1 MSADRGDRGAGVRLV
16 RRRVRAVAERWARD
30 LPPARR
36 LRFALAMRVLEGFAG
51 GRPLTILDA
60 GCGEGLMAAAVARR
74 HPDWRIVAADLDREG
89 LRRARA
95 LLQASGVRNVHLVQ
109 LDLTRPLGRACYD
122 AVLALECLVEIPDD
136 DAALRQMV
144 QVLRPGGLLL
154 SHVPEQYWR
163 PVLPGS
169 PGTWRHEVR
178 HGYLEP
184 EVKEKLEHAG
194 AEVTAVVRTTRGTV
208 AVAQEI
214 RDRCKG
220 HSLKVQATLY
230 PLMLGAVWLERVGAT
245 WGPARAMLVEARRR

>member
-1 MSADRGDRGAGVRLV
+1 M
-16 RRRVRAVAERWARD
+16 RAMAERWARD

-36 LRFALAMRVLEGFAG
+36 LRFALAIRALEGFAD

-60 GCGEGLMAAAVARR
+60 GCGEGLLAAAIARR
-74 HPDWRIVAADLDREG
+74 HPDWTIVAADLDREG
-89 LRRARA
+89 LLRAKA
-95 LLQASGVRNVHLVQ
+95 LLQAGGVSNVHLIQ
-109 LDLTRPLGRACYD
+109 LDLSRPLAPARYD

-136 DAALRQMV
+136 DAALGQMV

-154 SHVPEQYWR
+154 SHVPERHWA
-163 PVLPGS
+163 PVLRGS
-169 PGTWRHEVR
+169 SGTWRHEVR

-184 EVKEKLEHAG
+184 EVTEKMEHAG

-208 AVAQEI
+208 ALAQEV

-220 HSLKVQATLY
+220 RSLKVQAALY
-230 PLMLGAVWLERVGAT
+230 PLMVAAVRLERLGAT

>member
-1 MSADRGDRGAGVRLV
+1 MSADRGSWGVGVQLV
-16 RRRVRAVAERWARD
+16 RTRVRAVAERWARD

-36 LRFALAMRVLEGFAG
+36 LRFALAMRALEGFAG

-60 GCGEGLMAAAVARR
+60 GCGEGRMAAAVARR

-95 LLQASGVRNVHLVQ
+95 SLQASEIRNVHLVQ
-109 LDLTRPLGRACYD
+109 LDLTRPLARPCFD

-136 DAALRQMV
+136 DAALKQMV
-144 QVLRPGGLLL
+144 QALRPGGLLL
-154 SHVPEQYWR
+154 SHVPERDWR

-169 PGTWRHEVR
+169 PGIWRHEVR
-178 HGYLEP
+178 HGYSEP

-194 AEVTAVVRTTRGTV
+194 AAVTAVVRTTRGTV
-208 AVAQEI
+208 AAAQEI

-220 HSLKVQATLY
+220 RSLKLQAALY

>member
-1 MSADRGDRGAGVRLV
+1 MSADRGHRGVRRV
-16 RRRVRAVAERWARD
+16 RNRLRAVAERWARD

-36 LRFALAMRVLEGFAG
+36 LRFALAMAVLEGFAG
-51 GRPLTILDA
+51 RRPLTILDA

-74 HPDWRIVAADLDREG
+74 HADWRVVAADLDWEG
-89 LRRARA
+89 LRRAKA
-95 LLQASGVRNVHLVQ
+95 LVQASGVKNVHLVQ
-109 LDLTRPLGRACYD
+109 LDLTRPLARACFD

-136 DAALRQMV
+136 DVALGQMV
-144 QVLRPGGLLL
+144 QVLRPGGLLVG
-154 SHVPEQYWR
+154 HIPERYWR

-169 PGTWRHEVR
+169 AGTWRHEVR
-178 HGYLEP
+178 HGYLES
-184 EVKEKLEHAG
+184 EVKDKLEHAG

-220 HSLKVQATLY
+220 RSLKVQAALY
-230 PLMLGAVWLERVGAT
+230 PLMLGAVWLERLGAT

>member
-1 MSADRGDRGAGVRLV
+1 MSADRGHRGVRLV
-16 RRRVRAVAERWARD
+16 RARVRAVAERWARD

-36 LRFALAMRVLEGFAG
+36 LRFALAMRALEGSAG
-51 GRPLTILDA
+51 GRPLMVLDA
-60 GCGEGLMAAAVARR
+60 GCGEGLMAAAIARR

-89 LRRARA
+89 LRRASE

-109 LDLTRPLGRACYD
+109 LDLTHPFARARYD
-122 AVLALECLVEIPDD
+122 AVLALECLAEIPDD

-154 SHVPEQYWR
+154 SHVPERRWR
-163 PVLPGS
+163 PVLAGS
-169 PGTWRHEVR
+169 ADTWRHEVR
-178 HGYLEP
+178 HGYLEA

-194 AEVTAVVRTTRGTV
+194 AEMTAVARTTRGTV

-214 RDRCKG
+214 RDRCKDR
-220 HSLKVQATLY
+220 SLKVQAVLY

-245 WGPARAMLVEARRR
+245 WGPARALLVEARRR

>member
-1 MSADRGDRGAGVRLV
+1 MSADRGHRGVRRV
-16 RRRVRAVAERWARD
+16 RSRVRAVAERWARD

-36 LRFALAMRVLEGFAG
+36 LRFALAVRALEGFARG
-51 GRPLTILDA
+51 GPLTILDA
-60 GCGEGLMAAAVARR
+60 GCGEGLMAAALARR

-95 LLQASGVRNVHLVQ
+95 WLQASGVENVHLVQ
-109 LDLTRPLGRACYD
+109 LDLTRPIARACFD

-136 DAALRQMV
+136 DVALGQMV
-144 QVLRPGGLLL
+144 QALRPGGLLL
-154 SHVPEQYWR
+154 SHVPDRYWR
-163 PVLPGS
+163 PVIPGS
-169 PGTWRHEVR
+169 AGTWRHEVR

-184 EVKEKLEHAG
+184 EVREKLRHAG

-220 HSLKVQATLY
+220 RSLKVQASLY
-230 PLMLGAVWLERVGAT
+230 PLMLGALWLERVGAT
-245 WGPARAMLVEARRR
+245 WGPARAMLVEARRG

>member
-1 MSADRGDRGAGVRLV
+1 M
-16 RRRVRAVAERWARD
+16 RAMAERWARD

-36 LRFALAMRVLEGFAG
+36 LRFALAIRALEGFAD

-60 GCGEGLMAAAVARR
+60 GCGEGLLAAAIARR
-74 HPDWRIVAADLDREG
+74 HPDWTIVAADVDREG
-89 LRRARA
+89 LLRAKA
-95 LLQASGVRNVHLVQ
+95 LLQAGGVSNVHLIQ
-109 LDLTRPLGRACYD
+109 LDLTRPLAPARYD

-136 DAALRQMV
+136 DAALGQMV

-154 SHVPEQYWR
+154 SHVPERHWA
-163 PVLPGS
+163 PVLRGS
-169 PGTWRHEVR
+169 SGTWRHEVR

-184 EVKEKLEHAG
+184 EVTEKMEHAG

-208 AVAQEI
+208 ALAQEV

-220 HSLKVQATLY
+220 RSLKVQAALY
-230 PLMLGAVWLERVGAT
+230 PLMLAAVRLERLGAT

>member
-1 MSADRGDRGAGVRLV
+1 MSADCGNRGGWLV
-16 RRRVRAVAERWARD
+16 RTRVRAVAERWARD

-36 LRFALAMRVLEGFAG
+36 LRFAVAMQALEGFAG

-89 LRRARA
+89 LRRATASLR
-95 LLQASGVRNVHLVQ
+95 ASGIRNVHLVQ
-109 LDLTRPLGRACYD
+109 LDLTRPLARACYD

-144 QVLRPGGLLL
+144 QVLRPDGLLL
-154 SHVPEQYWR
+154 SHVPERNWR

-169 PGTWRHEVR
+169 ADTWRHEVR
-178 HGYLEP
+178 HGYLEL
-184 EVKEKLEHAG
+184 EIKEKLEHAG

-208 AVAQEI
+208 ALAQEI

-220 HSLKVQATLY
+220 RSLKVQAALY
-230 PLMLGAVWLERVGAT
+230 PLILGAVWFERAGAT

>member
-1 MSADRGDRGAGVRLV
+1 MSADRGDRGARLV
-16 RRRVRAVAERWARD
+16 HTRVRAVAERWARD

-36 LRFALAMRVLEGFAG
+36 LRFVLAMRALEGFAG

-89 LRRARA
+89 LRRATA

-109 LDLTRPLGRACYD
+109 LDLTRPLARACYD

-144 QVLRPGGLLL
+144 RVLRPGGLLL
-154 SHVPEQYWR
+154 SHVPERYWR

-169 PGTWRHEVR
+169 ADTWRHEVR

-184 EVKEKLEHAG
+184 EVKEKLEQAG

-208 AVAQEI
+208 ALAQEI

-220 HSLKVQATLY
+220 RSLKVQAALY
-230 PLMLGAVWLERVGAT
+230 PLMWGAVWLERAGVT
-245 WGPARAMLVEARRR
+245 WGSARAMLVEARRR

>member
-1 MSADRGDRGAGVRLV
+1 MSADRGHRGVRRV
-16 RRRVRAVAERWARD
+16 RTRLRAVAERWARD

-36 LRFALAMRVLEGFAG
+36 LRFALAMRALEGFARG
-51 GRPLTILDA
+51 GPLTILDA
-60 GCGEGLMAAAVARR
+60 GCGEGLMAAALARR
-74 HPDWRIVAADLDREG
+74 HPDWRIVAADLDGEG
-89 LRRARA
+89 LRRART
-95 LLQASGVRNVHLVQ
+95 LLQTSDVRNVHLVQ
-109 LDLTRPLGRACYD
+109 LDLTRPLARTCYD

-144 QVLRPGGLLL
+144 QALRSGGLLL
-154 SHVPEQYWR
+154 SHVPERSWR

-169 PGTWRHEVR
+169 PRTWRHEVR
-178 HGYLEP
+178 HGYLEL

-194 AEVTAVVRTTRGTV
+194 AEVTGVVRTTRGTV

-220 HSLKVQATLY
+220 RSLKVQAALY
-230 PLMLGAVWLERVGAT
+230 PLMLGAVRLERWGAT

>member
-1 MSADRGDRGAGVRLV
+1 
-16 RRRVRAVAERWARD
+16 
-30 LPPARR
+30 
-36 LRFALAMRVLEGFAG
+36 
-51 GRPLTILDA
+51 
-60 GCGEGLMAAAVARR
+60 MAAAVARR
-74 HPDWRIVAADLDREG
+74 HSDWRIVAADIDREG
-89 LRRARA
+89 LRRANA

-109 LDLTRPLGRACYD
+109 LDLTRPLAPARYD

-154 SHVPEQYWR
+154 SHVPERHWR

-169 PGTWRHEVR
+169 ADTWRHEVR

-208 AVAQEI
+208 ALAQEI

-220 HSLKVQATLY
+220 RSLKVQAALY